1 MRLIGF
7 STGALAYSDFNA
19 GLMMLQELKVRAVEL
34 SALRFPEWI
43 PLYSALDAL
52 DLSSFDYVSIHLPSS
67 MTREE
72 EVLVATSLANWNVR
86 YAFPLILHPDA
97 VHDWGLWRDFGKIL
111 CVENMD
117 NRKPIG
123 RTAEDLEKIFHQLP
137 QAGLCFDIGHAL
149 QVDPT
154 MGEAYWILKA
164 LGDRLVQVHVSEVN
178 SHHKHDAL
186 SYSTIESFKEVSGMI
201 PASVPLILETPVP
214 KDKVLEEMNKAAF
227 ALAGT
232 NFRVPLLA

>member
-19 GLMMLQELKVRAVEL
+19 GLTILRELGVRAVEL
-34 SALRFPEWI
+34 SALRFPEWV
-43 PLYSALDAL
+43 PLFTALDTL
-52 DLSSFDYVSIHLPSS
+52 DLSSFKYVSIHLPSS
-67 MTREE
+67 MAKEE
-72 EVLVATSLANWNVR
+72 EVLVAKSLENWNAR

-97 VHDWGLWRDFGKIL
+97 VHDWSLWRAFGKTL

-123 RTAEDLEKIFHQLP
+123 RTAEDLDKIFREVP
-137 QAGLCFDIGHAL
+137 DAGLCFDIGHAL

-164 LGDRLVQVHVSEVN
+164 FRDRLVQVHVSEVN

-186 SYSTIESFKEVSGMI
+186 SYSTIESFEEVSGMI
-201 PASVPLILETPVP
+201 PAGVPLILETPVP
-214 KDKVLEEMNKAAF
+214 KEQVLEEMNKAAF
-227 ALAGT
+227 ALART
-232 NFRVPLLA
+232 NFEIPLLA